1 MNPTSSSPNEIFV
14 GEGLVPSLFGAATPT
29 HPGGDKPRPYEKTLQ
44 S

>member
-1 MNPTSSSPNEIFV
+1 MNLTSSFPKIFV
-14 GEGLVPSLFGAATPT
+14 GGGLVPSLFGAAAPT